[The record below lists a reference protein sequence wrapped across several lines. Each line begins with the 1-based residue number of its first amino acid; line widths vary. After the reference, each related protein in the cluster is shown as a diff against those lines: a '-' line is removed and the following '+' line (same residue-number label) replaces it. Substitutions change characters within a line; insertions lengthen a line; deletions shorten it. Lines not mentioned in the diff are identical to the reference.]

1 MRSPADNVP
10 DLLDRLEWLDDPA
23 GAAQEKI
30 KQAVPRS
37 SPVGEA
43 LSGTWLG
50 HPLHPLLTDVVL
62 GSWTSSLVLD
72 LVGGPKAQP
81 AADKLVAVGV
91 LSAFPAVAAGLS
103 DWADV
108 SGQARRTGVL
118 HAAGNAAALAL
129 FTASLTARR
138 RGCRRLGV
146 GLSLLGAAAAAT
158 AGWLG
163 SHLTYSLG
171 VGVNEAAFESPPEEL
186 DPDPRRCAG
195 RGHDAPSPRLERAG
209 PPRHVRGQ
217 DARAPR
223 PLLPSGLLARRGH
236 PRRRARRLRLPR
248 QHLRARRLG
257 AEGPRVRSTARP
269 RRPPARRPPRS
280 TLGPLTGAE
289 CVQAGQARRVR
300 LTCPEID
307 L

>member
-81 AADKLVAVGV
+81 AADKLVAVGI
-91 LSAFPAVAAGLS
+91 LSALPTVAAGVS

-171 VGVNEAAFESPPEEL
+171 VGVNEAAFESPPE
-186 DPDPRRCAG
+186 DWTAI
-195 RGHDAPSPRLERAG
+195 RGDAPAEGTMRRALASNVQVLLVTYEGKTRALLDRCSHRGCSLAEGTLEDG
-209 PPRHVRGQ
+209 HVVCGCHGSTFAL
-217 DARAPR
+217 DG
-223 PLLPSGLLARRGH
+223 SVRRG
-236 PRRRARRLRLPR
+236 PAFAPQPALDVRRTTAASRY
-248 QHLRARRLG
+248 
-257 AEGPRVRSTARP
+257 ARP
-269 RRPPARRPPRS
+269 ADRREVCP
-280 TLGPLTGAE
+280 G
-289 CVQAGQARRVR
+289 GQARRVR
-300 LTCPEID
+300 LACPEID

>member
-1 MRSPADNVP
+1 MTR
-10 DLLDRLEWLDDPA
+10 
-23 GAAQEKI
+23 
-30 KQAVPRS
+30 QAPRRRRS
-37 SPVGEA
+37 SKPSLAARRRERL

-81 AADKLVAVGV
+81 AADKLVAVGI
-91 LSAFPAVAAGLS
+91 LSALPAVAAGLS

-108 SGQARRTGVL
+108 SGQARRMGVL

-171 VGVNEAAFESPPEEL
+171 VGVNEAVFESPPE
-186 DPDPRRCAG
+186 DWTAI
-195 RGHDAPSPRLERAG
+195 RGDAPAEGTMRRALASNVAG
-209 PPRHVRGQ
+209 APRHVRGQ

-236 PRRRARRLRLPR
+236 PRSRACRLRLPR

-257 AEGPRVRSTARP
+257 AERPRVRSAARS

-289 CVQAGQARRVR
+289 CVQPGQARRVR
-300 LTCPEID
+300 LACPEID